1 MAIISKLLA
10 TTGAVTGKGEKIEKR
25 QARAAVEKV
34 DVVTQVDSVTL
45 EYEIHSA
52 ANNWC
57 EPSRL
62 AQQLI
67 NKLENHQ
74 RSLLVRETKFGP
86 SFDNKFYAELDS
98 IQRD

>member
-10 TTGAVTGKGEKIEKR
+10 TNGAVTGKGEKIEEKR

-52 ANNWC
+52 ANKWC

-62 AQQLI
+62 AEQLI

-74 RSLLVRETKFGP
+74 RSLLRETKFGP
-86 SFDNKFYAELDS
+86 SFDSKFYAELDS